1 MKKLMFFVVGLL
13 TSITVY
19 SQSLDDVWQCL
30 RQNQA
35 PKAKKFLES
44 YMANHPDEAQ
54 AWLMKGNVYIN
65 LFSYDVKKKEADP
78 NYTPRYPDA
87 IEIANEAFIK
97 ALELD
102 NLVKA
107 KTGMLGAQ
115 EGQALLA
122 DDFLS
127 MGFAAKDAGNT
138 EKALKYFSTA
148 AKGYE
153 IGKNTQSAAVAYFQE
168 AIVYKDNND
177 RAKEKELML
186 KVIKNNS
193 RSFAGAYIELF
204 DIYKAEN
211 DTVNCEKII
220 KQAKSNLDP
229 KLIKVMYDIELDY
242 LSMLNDQAGL
252 CALCD
257 SIMAKTTF
265 KEEGDTLLIANCA
278 NYLTNIGALTKA
290 EELLN
295 AALVKVPNDY
305 KLFEQMAYRYYQEMF
320 AYDKQKEDL
329 QAKKD
334 WTGVTNL
341 IKADSEW
348 SINRNK
354 AIEKAHEW
362 AEKAFQLK
370 DTRYDNLANNRRLK
384 QLKTLLKLPIPQE
397 LDDAIKARMQN

>member
-1 MKKLMFFVVGLL
+1 MFFVIGLL

-65 LFSYDVKKKEADP
+65 LYNYDAKKKDADP

-87 IEIANEAFIK
+87 IETANEAFVK
-97 ALELD
+97 ALALD
-102 NLVKA
+102 NQVKP
-107 KTGMLGAQ
+107 KTGMLGAK

-122 DDFLS
+122 DEF
-127 MGFAAKDAGNT
+127 MQMAYTAKDAGNL
-138 EKALKYFSTA
+138 EKALQHFSSA

-153 IGKNTQSAAVAYFQE
+153 LGNNTTNAAVAYFQE
-168 AIVYKDNND
+168 AIIYKEKND
-177 RAKEKELML
+177 RAKEKELMS

-193 RSFAGAYIELF
+193 KAFAGAYIELY

-220 KQAKSNLDP
+220 KQAKNNIDP
-229 KLIKVMYDIELDY
+229 KLIKVLYDIELDY
-242 LSMLNDQAGL
+242 MTMLNDKAGL

-257 SIMAKTTF
+257 SILAKTTF
-265 KEEGDTLLIANCA
+265 NEEGDTLLIANCA
-278 NYLTNIGALTKA
+278 NYLTNMGALNKA

-305 KLFEQMAYRYYQEMF
+305 KLFEQMSYRFYQEMVAF
-320 AYDKQKEDL
+320 DQQKTDL
-329 QAKKD
+329 QNQKD
-334 WTGVTNL
+334 WNGVL
-341 IKADSEW
+341 ALQKPDSEW
-348 SINRNK
+348 SINRKK
-354 AIEKAHEW
+354 AMEKAHEW
-362 AEKAFQLK
+362 GDKAFQLHDNK
-370 DTRYDNLANNRRLK
+370 YDNLDNNRRLK
-384 QLKTLLKLPIPQE
+384 QLKVVLGLEVPQE
-397 LDDAIKARMQN
+397 LDEAIKARMHN